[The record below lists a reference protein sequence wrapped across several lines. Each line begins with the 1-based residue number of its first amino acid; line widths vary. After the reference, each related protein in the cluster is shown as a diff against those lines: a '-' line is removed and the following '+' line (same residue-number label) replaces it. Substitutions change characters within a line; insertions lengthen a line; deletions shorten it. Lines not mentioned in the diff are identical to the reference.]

1 MQEWSIFIK
10 NCKLTKVLYMKNWW
24 VCHFLFVLVG
34 LVTTVHASSA
44 DPLRVKVNRYLEVRR
59 SIGQVI
65 YSRGQSVKPVTSGMR
80 LQAVGDTIITKQG
93 SSAVLAMDIGT
104 GFINISEN
112 TTVKVH
118 KLDKGPGGERITELQ
133 VQSGQVRLQIRPL
146 THDTSRVEIRTPAG
160 IAGVRGTEFGVNVQE
175 NGKTG
180 VATKKGSVATIAQG
194 QTVLVNAGFQNVTVP
209 GEPPS
214 SAVPLREDTRLNIS
228 QLLADGNQVRIVGT
242 VDPVNL
248 LIIAQQR
255 LNIDPSGRFD
265 ITVPLFQNRK
275 VEAVVITPLGKQQL
289 YQLAVP

>member
-1 MQEWSIFIK
+1 
-10 NCKLTKVLYMKNWW
+10 MKTWW
-24 VCHFLFVLVG
+24 TYHLIFVLVG
-34 LVTTVHASSA
+34 LVSTLHASAA
-44 DPLRVKVNRYLEVRR
+44 DPLKVKVNRYLEVRR

-65 YSRGQSVKPVTSGMR
+65 YSRGQTVKPVTSGMR
-80 LQAVGDTIITKQG
+80 LQSVGDTIITKQG

-112 TTVKVH
+112 TTVTVH
-118 KLDKGPGGERITELQ
+118 KLDKGSRGERITELQ
-133 VQSGQVRLQIRPL
+133 VKSGQVRLQIRRL

-160 IAGVRGTEFGVNVQE
+160 VAGVRGTDFGVSVQDD
-175 NGKTG
+175 GKTG
-180 VATKKGSVATIAQG
+180 VGTKEGAVATSAQG
-194 QTVLVNAGFQNVTVP
+194 QTVLVNAGFQNLTIP

-214 SAVPLREDTRLNIS
+214 PAVPLREDTRLNIS
-228 QLLADGNQVRIVGT
+228 QLLANGSQVKIVGT

-248 LIIAQQR
+248 LMIAQQP

-265 ITVPLFQNRK
+265 ITVPLPQNRK